1 MLLLI
6 EAQSMATRRV
16 HDCQVGSSPYSPF
29 TLTGTAHGRTA
40 GAKQVQSRCKAGA
53 HCTALI
59 HTFGFCLRGV
69 HSRLLAHYFL
79 PALMELIWHT
89 ARTLKQCTTSPHAC
103 MQVLDDPIDVSRM
116 LEHDVPVDIIVTPT
130 RVRGRVSAVGAGCR
144 C

>member
-6 EAQSMATRRV
+6 EAQSMATRQV

-29 TLTGTAHGRTA
+29 TLTGAAHGRTA
-40 GAKQVQSRCKAGA
+40 GAKQVRTALHSYSYIPSAFVSVA
-53 HCTALI
+53 CTAA
-59 HTFGFCLRGV
+59 
-69 HSRLLAHYFL
+69 RLLAHYFL

-89 ARTLKQCTTSPHAC
+89 ASTLKQCTTSPHAC

-130 RVRGRVSAVGAGCR
+130 RVRGWVSAVGAGCR